1 MAVASNFYPTAAK
14 LARQFEDS
22 SSHRVLL
29 SAGSTG
35 KHHAQ
40 IKHGAP
46 FDVFLAADSERPMA
60 LEKEGIGV
68 KNRRAI
74 YALGRL
80 VLWHPKAKSSQQALQ
95 SLQSGYRYIAIANP
109 KLAPYGRA
117 AEQTIKSLGVD
128 TEGKLVMGENIAQ
141 TYQFVASGA
150 ADLGL
155 IAQAQILSSQQPDE
169 PGVWLVPQD
178 LYQPIVQEA
187 LQLSD
192 SEPASAFFDF
202 LQSDPAKHI
211 IQQAGYGVTQ

>member
-46 FDVFLAADSERPMA
+46 FDVYLAADSERPVA